1 MKHKKCVVKTLYK
14 ENTNGLLVVFTLVFV
29 FIESGTFFSDKVP
42 QSIRGNFVLNELH
55 REILVFY
62 RGGF

>member
-1 MKHKKCVVKTLYK
+1 MKHKCIVKTLYK

-42 QSIRGNFVLNELH
+42 QSIRSNFVLNELH
-55 REILVFY
+55 REVLLFY
-62 RGGF
+62 R

>member
-1 MKHKKCVVKTLYK
+1 MKHKKCVLVKTLYK

-55 REILVFY
+55 REIFLFY
-62 RGGF
+62 R

>member
-14 ENTNGLLVVFTLVFV
+14 ENTNGLFTLVFV

-42 QSIRGNFVLNELH
+42 RSIRGNFVLNELH
-55 REILVFY
+55 REILLFY
-62 RGGF
+62 R

>member
-42 QSIRGNFVLNELH
+42 QSIRGNFVLN
-55 REILVFY
+55 
-62 RGGF
+62 

>member
-1 MKHKKCVVKTLYK
+1 MKHKKCVVKTPYK

-42 QSIRGNFVLNELH
+42 QPIRGNFVLNESH
-55 REILVFY
+55 REILLFY
-62 RGGF
+62 R

>member
-1 MKHKKCVVKTLYK
+1 MCK

-29 FIESGTFFSDKVP
+29 FIESGTFFFDKVP

-55 REILVFY
+55 REILLFY
-62 RGGF
+62 R

>member
-29 FIESGTFFSDKVP
+29 FIESGAFFLTRFLSQLGVI
-42 QSIRGNFVLNELH
+42 SC
-55 REILVFY
+55 
-62 RGGF
+62 